1 MTTIFD
7 NTPKF
12 SGICGDY
19 ALVRGIKDRV
29 VILADMEKLK

>member
-1 MTTIFD
+1 MTTLFEGS
-7 NTPKF
+7 PKF